1 MELNREKD
9 DLDRTGLY
17 NRSDKKIEKK
27 IKKKKMERKDEI
39 DDEGKEEG
47 FFTKSFLYKY
57 AGDFAH
63 YLQEENEKRL
73 IKTRLSF
80 HVCCVKY
87 ALTHART
94 HARTLPLSN

>member
-27 IKKKKMERKDEI
+27 MKKKKMERKDEI
-39 DDEGKEEG
+39 DDEGKEG

-63 YLQEENEKRL
+63 
-73 IKTRLSF
+73 
-80 HVCCVKY
+80 
-87 ALTHART
+87 
-94 HARTLPLSN
+94 